1 MFEAYEGSIGP
12 GDKFGKNRTMD
23 ILQGGPGGG
32 PAADTNALIKDADVQ
47 SFMVDVI
54 EASMETPIVVDFWAP
69 WCGPCKQLTPILEK
83 VVRAGQGKVRLVK
96 VNIDE
101 NPEIAQQLR
110 IQSIPMVYGFKQGQ
124 PIDGFQGA
132 VPESQV
138 KSFIERL
145 VGGEVKSPVEEAID
159 QAKAAGEEGDWPTA
173 AAIFAQVLQHEP
185 ENAAALA
192 GLARA
197 ALAEDDLENAR
208 SFIDRIPLN
217 DRDDPFVSSAISA
230 VDIAGQTAGTDVGA
244 LDEMR
249 KAVAADPKNHQA
261 RFDLAMALF
270 AADAGDEAADAL
282 LAIVMADRKWNED
295 GARKQLVQFFE
306 AWGATDE
313 RTLTARRKLSSVLF
327 S

>member
-1 MFEAYEGSIGP
+1 ME
-12 GDKFGKNRTMD
+12 D
-23 ILQGGPGGG
+23 LQGGMGGA
-32 PAADTNALIKDADVQ
+32 PAGGQAPLVKDANIE
-47 SFMVDVI
+47 SFMADVI

-83 VVRAGQGKVRLVK
+83 VVTAAQGKARLVK

-110 IQSIPMVYGFKQGQ
+110 IQSIPMVYGFKQGR
-124 PIDGFQGA
+124 PVDGFQGA

-138 KSFIERL
+138 RSFVERL
-145 VGGEVKSPVEEAID
+145 VGGEVKSPIEEAVE
-159 QAKAAGEEGDWPTA
+159 QAKEAGESGDWPTA

-197 ALAEDDLENAR
+197 ALADDDLENAK
-208 SFIDRIPLN
+208 SFVERIPAA
-217 DRDDPFVSSAISA
+217 DRNDPFVASAVSA
-230 VDIAGQTAGTDVGA
+230 VDLADEAGPADSGEIAE
-244 LDEMR
+244 LR
-249 KAVAADPKNHQA
+249 KTLEAEPKNHQA

-270 AADAGDEAADAL
+270 GAGQGEAAADELLEIIAQDRAWNDEAA
-282 LAIVMADRKWNED
+282 RT
-295 GARKQLVQFFE
+295 QLVKFFE
-306 AWGATDE
+306 AWGPMDDL
-313 RTLTARRKLSSVLF
+313 TLTARRKLSSLLF